1 VEDQSSR
8 LDFWQLG
15 FGYIYIYS
23 LVDLENESELGK
35 TPSRGTVEV

>member
-1 VEDQSSR
+1 MEDQSSR

-15 FGYIYIYS
+15 FGYIYS
-23 LVDLENESELGK
+23 SVDLENESELGK